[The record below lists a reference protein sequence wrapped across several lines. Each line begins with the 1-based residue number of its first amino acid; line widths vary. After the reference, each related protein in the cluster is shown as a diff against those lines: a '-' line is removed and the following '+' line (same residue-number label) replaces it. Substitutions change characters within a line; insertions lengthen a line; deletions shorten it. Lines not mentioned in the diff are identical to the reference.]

1 MTQRSSSSSTPFL
14 LLAGLVLAVTGYLA
28 WHAWQAPVDTQ
39 EAADVATRATDVT
52 VRAGG
57 GNSDACSE
65 MRGFTAPDQVDA
77 AVARCEAVAAQARA
91 NGLSLAVRDLTVT
104 QVDVGRSSGRVTVV
118 GTLLTP
124 GPPASM
130 RFTWPLVHRDGHW
143 RVAGG
148 ADVNV
153 D

>member
-1 MTQRSSSSSTPFL
+1 MTSRPSSSAPFL
-14 LLAGLVLAVTGYLA
+14 LVAALVLAVTGYLG
-28 WHAWQAPVDTQ
+28 WHVWQAPVDTQ

-57 GNSDACSE
+57 GNAGACSE
-65 MRGFTAPDQVDA
+65 MRSFTAADQVDA
-77 AVARCEAVAAQARA
+77 AITRCQDVAAQAQA
-91 NGLSLAVRDLTVT
+91 NGVSLAVRDLKVT
-104 QVDVGRSSGRVTVV
+104 EVDVGRSSGKVTVV

-124 GPPASM
+124 GPPMSM

-148 ADVNV
+148 ADVQV
-153 D
+153 S